1 MTRCAPVTQN
11 LRIFFVAT
19 CLAATLAAVGCGG
32 RSTLRESE
40 RPATRAVADLGEG
53 YFEERV
59 ESFVVPPTGWVLDK
73 EKVEPD
79 NAHLVWLSPTGDT
92 AYGMIFFE
100 APAFIS
106 WLPKGSYLHGKV
118 LDAFMDEFR
127 KDQGE
132 GVLLSKQWDD
142 KQDAMRFVAEG
153 GLYKIRPILR
163 VRGRNGW
170 AVYAGT
176 LRERDEN
183 PEELAIATKA
193 REVTRVGT
201 DAAGGADAAARRL
214 KAINDAK

>member
-1 MTRCAPVTQN
+1 MLSPRRLALV
-11 LRIFFVAT
+11 LSI
-19 CLAATLAAVGCGG
+19 AATLCTVGCGG

-40 RPATRAVADLGEG
+40 RPAANAVADLGEG
-53 YFEERV
+53 YFEERS

-73 EKVEPD
+73 AKVEED
-79 NAHLVWLSPTGDT
+79 NSHLVWLSPTGDT
-92 AYGMIFFE
+92 AYGVIYFK

-106 WLPKGSYLHGKV
+106 WLPKGRYLHGKV

-132 GVLLSKQWDD
+132 STLLSQTWDD
-142 KQDAMRFVAEG
+142 KLDAMRFVAEG

-183 PEELAIATKA
+183 AEELAVATQS

-201 DAAGGADAAARRL
+201 DAAGGAEAAARRL